1 MTLYE
6 DLKWRGLIQDISSPD
21 LIEKLNNGGLTF
33 YIGTDPTADSMHIGH
48 YSSFLI
54 SKRLAKYGHHPLLL
68 VGGATGL
75 IGDPKPDAERPMITK
90 EEVEKN
96 YQGLK
101 KQAEEI
107 FGFEVVNN
115 WDWTKDINVIDF
127 LRDYGKY
134 FNVNYMLAKDKVK
147 TRLDSGITYAEFSY
161 MILQALDFMYLF
173 ETRNCT
179 LQVAGSDQWGNITS
193 GIELIR
199 KKLDKEAYG
208 MVMPLVTD
216 SNGKKFGKTEGNAL
230 WLDKNKT
237 SSYALYQYLIN
248 LEDSMI
254 IKYLKMLT
262 FLSKEEI
269 ESIEKE
275 HNEHPELRQ
284 AHKALAKEII
294 TDIHGE
300 AEYEKAVKI
309 SESLFSEKIKELSAD
324 DIIRNL
330 KDIPSYQTAETNLID
345 LLVNSKI
352 CSSKREA
359 KEMITNNAISINSIK
374 VNDLDKQ
381 ITKNDFIDN
390 KVMLIKK
397 GKKNYFM
404 IIFK

>member
-1 MTLYE
+1 
-6 DLKWRGLIQDISSPD
+6 
-21 LIEKLNNGGLTF
+21 
-33 YIGTDPTADSMHIGH
+33 
-48 YSSFLI
+48 
-54 SKRLAKYGHHPLLL
+54 
-68 VGGATGL
+68 
-75 IGDPKPDAERPMITK
+75 
-90 EEVEKN
+90 
-96 YQGLK
+96 
-101 KQAEEI
+101 
-107 FGFEVVNN
+107 
-115 WDWTKDINVIDF
+115 
-127 LRDYGKY
+127 
-134 FNVNYMLAKDKVK
+134 
-147 TRLDSGITYAEFSY
+147 
-161 MILQALDFMYLF
+161 
-173 ETRNCT
+173 
-179 LQVAGSDQWGNITS
+179 
-193 GIELIR
+193 
-199 KKLDKEAYG
+199 
-208 MVMPLVTD
+208 
-216 SNGKKFGKTEGNAL
+216 
-230 WLDKNKT
+230 
-237 SSYALYQYLIN
+237 
-248 LEDSMI
+248 
-254 IKYLKMLT
+254 MLT